1 MILRACFAVAGP
13 VTNNKVKFTNRDSW
27 SIEGDI
33 IQEKVG
39 IRKVRLIND
48 FLAVGY
54 GLLTIDEETECKCL
68 QVFLFNSVL
77 FCALFLLFL
86 FVVLILLLIL
96 KKISYNQKSFVLN

>member
-1 MILRACFAVAGP
+1 MIFRACFAVAGP

-68 QVFLFNSVL
+68 QVSDL
-77 FCALFLLFL
+77 FCSMFYFFYFFSFL
-86 FVVLILLLIL
+86 VA
-96 KKISYNQKSFVLN
+96 

>member
-1 MILRACFAVAGP
+1 MHNQELYVTFRACFAVAGP

-68 QVFLFNSVL
+68 QVSVL
-77 FCALFLLFL
+77 FCSVLFCSVFYFFYFFL
-86 FVVLILLLIL
+86 VA
-96 KKISYNQKSFVLN
+96 